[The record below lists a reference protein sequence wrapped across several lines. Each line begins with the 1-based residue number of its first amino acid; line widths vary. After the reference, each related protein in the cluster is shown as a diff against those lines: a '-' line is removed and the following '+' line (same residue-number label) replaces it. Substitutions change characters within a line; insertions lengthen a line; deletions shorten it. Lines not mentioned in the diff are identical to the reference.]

1 MLYKNRFLWYIFE
14 KQIKRL
20 IMAEKNTQQK
30 KDMFNMATGI
40 VDLKFLQGETEEA
53 EKIAAE
59 TAAKIDKAMQA
70 KASEK

>member
-1 MLYKNRFLWYIFE
+1 
-14 KQIKRL
+14 
-20 IMAEKNTQQK
+20 MAEKNTQQK
-30 KDMFNMATGI
+30 KDMFNMTTGI

>member
-1 MLYKNRFLWYIFE
+1 
-14 KQIKRL
+14 
-20 IMAEKNTQQK
+20 MAEKNTQQK